1 MSHKTTLP
9 DDFGTDTLQD
19 FGSLGGEDFIT
30 IPWPYSGSI
39 PIISG
44 ISEQSKYKKNLFV
57 LSGGGNFDIE
67 NSSIDLHDL
76 DVIKTANVNDE
87 LGDFIGKADIEQ
99 MRVFLT
105 GSDQTRP
112 YDMHSILGIDPMDV
126 ENQIGTW
133 LPYTETSW
141 WDGTSFSSSFSP
153 DTSAGELYIADNA
166 DSRLRNSCVLELNLG
181 DVDFGV
187 VRDSSGNGNKGILIG
202 DFSITKLDIYS
213 PTVRDSYMEIPERD
227 LEDKAL

>member
-9 DDFGTDTLQD
+9 DDYGTDTLQD

-30 IPWPYSGSI
+30 IPWPHSGST

-44 ISEQSKYKKNLFV
+44 ISEKSKYKKNLSI
-57 LSGGGNFDIE
+57 LASGGDFDTE
-67 NSSIDLHDL
+67 NPIDSHDL
-76 DVIKTANVNDE
+76 DVIKTANANDE

-99 MRVFLT
+99 ARVFLT
-105 GSDQTRP
+105 GSNQTHP
-112 YDMHSILGIDPMDV
+112 YDMHKILGIDPM
-126 ENQIGTW
+126 NAGAW
-133 LPYTETSW
+133 HPYTDSGYWTGESGAPT
-141 WDGTSFSSSFSP
+141 FSS

-166 DSRLRNSCVLELNLG
+166 DSELRNSCVFELNLG

-202 DFSITKLDIYS
+202 DFSITKLDVHS
-213 PTVRDSYMEIPERD
+213 PTMRDSYMEIPERD